1 MQQHPRA
8 TWDRI
13 EEVEKQE
20 PELPGG
26 SAAIGGGR
34 RLQQEVEEDA
44 VEELDVLLL
53 GQVSRVRDHLHRRF
67 LSELPAYIIY
77 THE

>member
-13 EEVEKQE
+13 GEVEKQE
-20 PELPGG
+20 PELLLGG

-34 RLQQEVEEDA
+34 SLQQEVKEDA
-44 VEELDVLLL
+44 IEKLDVLLL
-53 GQVSRVRDHLHRRF
+53 WQVSRARDHLHRRF
-67 LSELPAYIIY
+67 LSKLPAYINIY
-77 THE
+77 T